1 MNKKQRRKILDK
13 LAQTADN
20 TAVPTPAAAQT
31 ANILPPPQFQASAM
45 YPGIRTGY
53 NAASVSIID
62 QLVNVLNIAVHY
74 ITSGKLNFQIFRND
88 NFNFDSS
95 QAPDVNQR
103 RLMELSK
110 LVFAQF
116 LNRGSPFAKPMT
128 PQEIENRVEM
138 VWNNPNFQGL
148 SQANPTGIVAQK
160 IGNPQRTIYNILLAL
175 KNANPITHTAS

>member
-1 MNKKQRRKILDK
+1 MNKKQRRKILKK
-13 LAQTADN
+13 LAQTTDVAL
-20 TAVPTPAAAQT
+20 PTPAAAQT
-31 ANILPPPQFQASAM
+31 ANIQPPPQFQASAI
-45 YPGIRTGY
+45 YPGIRAGY
-53 NAASVSIID
+53 NPTSVGIID
-62 QLVNVLNIAVHY
+62 QLVNVLNTAVHY
-74 ITSGKLNFQIFRND
+74 ITSGKLNFQVFRNN

-110 LVFAQF
+110 LIFNQF
-116 LNRGSPFAKPMT
+116 LNRGSPFTKPMSA
-128 PQEIENRVEM
+128 QDIENKVEM

-175 KNANPITHTAS
+175 KNANPIAHTAQ